1 MNISHYF
8 KHLIRW
14 VRTCVLMCTFVFLLV
29 TFTGWFVWLYACCLG
44 TTIWSPLASGLL
56 TGKYNE
62 SIPEGSRA
70 ADASYSWLAKTVDT
84 WRAEGKIDKVSK

>member
-1 MNISHYF
+1 
-8 KHLIRW
+8 
-14 VRTCVLMCTFVFLLV
+14 MCRFV
-29 TFTGWFVWLYACCLG
+29 TFTGYVNWLYACYLG

-84 WRAEGKIDKVSK
+84 WRAEGKIDKVSAICTVIV